1 MYAYPMV
8 KSQPGMHRATTLLP
22 YLFLGALAMMP
33 CAVVAQQKDAQK
45 ITIQRDTARPAPR
58 VVDTS
63 RVLPLIQIWERKTES
78 PRPAALVPT
87 SDSLL
92 RRMQPGSD
100 LGNDLQWSSPLAVHS
115 RGPGQLS
122 TVAAGGLPSTHLVV
136 TWEGMSLVNPM
147 NQTPDWAL
155 MPSWLGSGAQLET
168 RAAGGRISGGSG
180 GGVLWIPSDDHWGNA
195 PFSMFLASGSFGARS
210 AGVGTAL
217 NRKGLSYR
225 LRSYAQHTDLDFPYP
240 TTSGPD
246 APLERRKNAAQSGA
260 GLRQQLGFQWR
271 RHHFRLGHWMQMH
284 HRQLPAASTATEA
297 RAVQGDTLH
306 RLGLNWHYTQ
316 GRHLFWG
323 NLGTNRDDN
332 HYRDSS
338 AGVYGQHRVGALQ
351 AWLGW
356 RRDGTNHWMNSH
368 LQFQNHGVRSSAY
381 PGRVHQTRLSF
392 QSLIGKQWGRHT
404 LHMAMRVEQVDGR
417 WLAPVPEISWSAPST
432 SARRRAVNRIQE
444 PTQSSQIPS
453 AAHHNS
459 AEDVGQLGPF
469 PKVARQVSGSWSASL
484 SGLQR
489 IPGLNDL
496 YWQPGGRTDLGNE
509 VGWSVQVVRS
519 HSWSAPT
526 QRTRVRLNARLFAN
540 QLKRPIVWLPDAT
553 AGYWRPTSLQET
565 RSGGLM
571 IDATARRSLRNS
583 ILETQ
588 IQYAYT
594 NSLQLPNRRSLP
606 YLPPHVV
613 LVTVRNM
620 HPKRFVDLRLRV
632 VDRRPDAIDPNDN
645 RLKPYA
651 ILRWGAG
658 WRLPGKAQRWNL
670 SASVDN
676 LLNARYELV
685 PYHPM
690 PGRQLNVSLLFE

>member
-1 MYAYPMV
+1 
-8 KSQPGMHRATTLLP
+8 
-22 YLFLGALAMMP
+22 MP
-33 CAVVAQQKDAQK
+33 CAVGAQQEGAQN
-45 ITIQRDTARPAPR
+45 ITIQRDTTRSAHI
-58 VVDTS
+58 VVDTP
-63 RVLPLIQIWERKTES
+63 RALPLIQIWERRTES
-78 PRPAALVPT
+78 PRAAALVPT

-122 TVAAGGLPSTHLVV
+122 TLAAGGLPSTHLAVN
-136 TWEGMSLVNPM
+136 WEGMSLVNPM

-155 MPSWLGSGAQLET
+155 MPSWLNLGAELET

-180 GGVLWIPSDDHWGNA
+180 GGVLWIPGDGHWGNA
-195 PFSMFLASGSFGARS
+195 PFSMFLATGSFGARS
-210 AGVGTAL
+210 AGIGMAL
-217 NRKGLSYR
+217 SRNGLSYR

-240 TTSGPD
+240 SSSGPN
-246 APLERRKNAAQSGA
+246 APIDRRKNAAQSGA
-260 GLRQQLGFQWR
+260 GLRQHLGFQWR

-284 HRQLPAASTATEA
+284 NRQLPAASTATET
-297 RAVQGDTLH
+297 RTYQGDTIH
-306 RLGLNWHYTQ
+306 RLSLNWHYTQ

-381 PGRVHQTRLSF
+381 TGLVQQTRLSM

-404 LHMAMRVEQVDGR
+404 MHMAMRVEQVDGR
-417 WLAPVPEISWSAPST
+417 WLAPVPEISWSVPS
-432 SARRRAVNRIQE
+432 SKRQRPNRRQASF
-444 PTQSSQIPS
+444 PSSPIPKAS
-453 AAHHNS
+453 RLER
-459 AEDVGQLGPF
+459 AEDVGHSGQSEEY
-469 PKVARQVSGSWSASL
+469 ARSVSGTWSASL

-526 QRTRVRLNARLFAN
+526 QRTRVRLNTRLFAN
-540 QLKRPIVWLPDAT
+540 QLKRPIVWLPDAM

-571 IDATARRSLRNS
+571 IDATARRSLQKS
-583 ILETQ
+583 ILEAQ
-588 IQYAYT
+588 IQYAFT
-594 NSLQLPNRRSLP
+594 SSLQIPNRRSLP
-606 YLPPHVV
+606 YLPPHVI
-613 LVTVRNM
+613 LATVRSM
-620 HPKRFVDLRLRV
+620 HPKRFTDLRLRV
-632 VDRRPDAIDPNDN
+632 VDRRSDAIDPNDK

-676 LLNARYELV
+676 LFNARYELV